1 MFIMLY
7 RSILKDSKFSRVLLS
22 AFLFL
27 FQNKVFKGL
36 FRKYCHNVQVIP
48 HYVRS
53 DLGIS
58 HLQLLSAYDTSMQRV
73 NNIHR
78 LWFRM
83 TG

>member
-1 MFIMLY
+1 MLIMLY
-7 RSILKDSKFSRVLLS
+7 KSVSKDNSFSRVLLS

-36 FRKYCHNVQVIP
+36 FRKYRHNVQIIP

-58 HLQLLSAYDTSMQRV
+58 HLQMLSAYDTSMQRV
-73 NNIHR
+73 NTTHG